1 MKSEML
7 QLNTWWRNIGRDKR
21 KCRRRR
27 RSRSF
32 VAQCWHFFRFT
43 AFVKSN
49 LSVCLQFTV
58 SDGILW
64 QRWTLMT
71 AASCVTNGGQREW
84 WRRRG
89 VESCNGCT
97 MIPVSLLVFVMA
109 GWCAVYLADTL
120 LRVNICLF
128 VFVFLPAQQSVSW
141 RTWMDLTL
149 EEVWAVD
156 TRVNRP
162 QQPWNRWKP
171 RY

>member
-71 AASCVTNGGQREW
+71 AASCVTNGGQRER

-128 VFVFLPAQQSVSW
+128 VFVFLPAQESVSW

-162 QQPWNRWKP
+162 QPPWNRWKP